1 MNMQQ
6 VPKQLISSEEDV
18 TPFVLAA
25 MQDTRNPRLK
35 EITTALVRHLHAFI
49 REVRPTE
56 EEFEQGLQILN
67 SIGQASNDAHNEAV
81 LYADILGLSTLIDL
95 INNDGMQGETMSALL
110 GPFYRGEAPECGF
123 GDSIVRS
130 DTPGPKLV
138 LKGRVLSTDG
148 APIAGA
154 MLDVWQA
161 SPDGLYENQDAAQA
175 DHNLR
180 GKFTTGDDGRY
191 EIVSVKPAG
200 YPIPMDTPAGDLI
213 RAQNRTPMRPAHV
226 HFIVSAPECK
236 TLITQIFSDTD
247 EALRDDVVFGAKTQ
261 IAGDLRQQEDGS
273 YVCEYDFILKPGV
286 PTFPEP
292 PIKGKAAV

>member
-1 MNMQQ
+1 MNMHSK
-6 VPKQLISSEEDV
+6 PTELISTEADV

-25 MQDTRNPRLK
+25 MQDTDNTRLK
-35 EITTALVRHLHAFI
+35 DIVTALVKHLHAFI

-56 EEFEQGLQILN
+56 EEFEHGLQILN

-110 GPFYRGEAPECGF
+110 GPFYRGQAPECGF
-123 GDSIVRS
+123 GKSIVRS
-130 DTPGPKLV
+130 ETPGPELI
-138 LKGRVLSTDG
+138 LQGRVTDTDG
-148 APIAGA
+148 QPIAGA
-154 MLDVWQA
+154 SLDVWQA
-161 SPDGLYENQDAAQA
+161 SPDGLYENQDAGQA

-180 GKFTTGDDGRY
+180 GKFTTDAEGRY
-191 EIVSVKPAG
+191 EIHSVKPAG

-247 EALRDDVVFGAKTQ
+247 DALLNDVVFGAKRQ
-261 IAGDLRQQEDGS
+261 IVGELVQREDGS
-273 YVCEYDFILKPGV
+273 FVCEYDFVLKPGF

-292 PIKGKAAV
+292 PIKGKAK